1 MSSTEFMIGNI
12 VLSSLAILTAIVI
25 GLLLRR
31 LLVLRLRK
39 TVLDNWAIQTLGLL
53 VIVLLLI
60 PGVIGAGA
68 IWSHDLI
75 YTIWTSLSPKSPSD
89 IASRFFPILGNIFQ
103 TLLLIGLGI
112 GIARTAKNLTILHLG
127 ERRIDINIRTLIGRI
142 FYFSI
147 LFIAT
152 FWVLSLW
159 QIPVG
164 IPVTVLG
171 AIAVAITVSIQDIL
185 KDLVAGFY
193 ILVERPFFIGDQI
206 SVTSNA
212 ITYIGKVENV
222 QLRATKLRLI
232 SGEEVT
238 IPNTLVFGSAVVN
251 NSYYEKRRA
260 VILVTLPKEDFSR
273 EETPTKILQVLK
285 NSENISEQ
293 NEPMVMFTSYTD
305 KKITLTVRFWVA
317 STQVI
322 DISDVMYALYTVLP
336 DADLVV
342 HEPVGSV

>member
-1 MSSTEFMIGNI
+1 MGNI
-12 VLSSLAILTAIVI
+12 ILSSLTILTALVI

-31 LLVLRLRK
+31 LLVQRLHK
-39 TVLDNWAIQTLGLL
+39 TVLDNWIIQTLGILL
-53 VIVLLLI
+53 IVILLI
-60 PGVIGAGA
+60 PGIIGAVA
-68 IWSHDLI
+68 IWSQDFLYHLWDLLN
-75 YTIWTSLSPKSPSD
+75 TQPTLHSVVL
-89 IASRFFPILGNIFQ
+89 PIVGNIFM

-112 GIARTAKNLTILHLG
+112 GIARTAKNLTISHLG

-152 FWVLSLW
+152 FWALSLW
-159 QIPVG
+159 SIPIG

-193 ILVERPFFIGDQI
+193 ILIERPFFIGDQI